1 LAQGFAVRVV
11 LGAESA
17 TYQPHTM
24 HFLILAL
31 TVTGLKVS
39 VSPVQKVVELLDG
52 LKAKVAGDLS
62 AEEKMMTEYSTWCDE
77 ESNEKE
83 DAITSG
89 KRTINDL
96 AASIQSADARISEL
110 STEVEELAGRI
121 STSEKDLAAATG
133 IRENENAAFMK
144 TEAELTG
151 TVDTLSRATLVLGR
165 GQTFMQTSQSK
176 ADLNKLATG
185 LQAIVQ
191 ASWVNTA
198 QKSVVQSLLQTQ
210 DGDEDLDLQPQATAA
225 AFTSQGGGILDTIK
239 DMTEKAEGTLT
250 DARGTEM
257 KSQHAFAMLQSSL
270 ETELKTMKKR
280 MSAATAEKAGTEKT
294 KSDAEEELTTT
305 TKTLDADTKYLEEL
319 KMSCANKAAE
329 WEQRQKDAAGE
340 MGAIAKAKEIL
351 AEGVKVF
358 LQVSAKTLVKDNF
371 DTVKR
376 NQVARIL
383 KGIATGSHAFALNQ
397 LASSARR
404 DTFGKIKGLIESMI
418 DRLEKEAAEEADA
431 KAFCDTE
438 TSKSK
443 AKQADLTAKLDM
455 HAVRI
460 EKATAGI
467 DELKV
472 QIKSLQEAM
481 AAMDAAEAEAT
492 ALRQKEH
499 AEYEK
504 ASSDYKLSAEAVANA
519 IAVLQQ
525 YYSSGAFVQARQAP
539 ELGGAKTDIA
549 GTIVEMLE
557 VAESDF
563 TSLLAEAEADEKA
576 AAAAFDKLTQE
587 NEVARAANVEEVKG
601 KENEVGRLDMSLL
614 NYKEDHETTAKE
626 LDAVLKYLDELKP
639 QCETKV
645 MSFAERTAKRE
656 AEISGLKEAL
666 EILSN

>member
-96 AASIQSADARISEL
+96 AASIQSADARIAEL
-110 STEVEELAGRI
+110 SSEVEELAGRI

-144 TEAELTG
+144 TEGELTG
-151 TVDTLSRATLVLGR
+151 TVDTLSRATVVLGR

-176 ADLNKLATG
+176 EDLNKLATG

-210 DGDEDLDLQPQATAA
+210 DGDEDLDLQPQASVA
-225 AFTSQGGGILDTIK
+225 AFTSQGGGILDTLK
-239 DMTEKAEGTLT
+239 DMQEKAESSLSS
-250 DARGTEM
+250 ARKTEM
-257 KSQHAFAMLQSSL
+257 EQQHAYAMLKQSL
-270 ETELKTMKKR
+270 ETELATMKKR
-280 MSAATAEKAGTEKT
+280 MSEASTEKSETEEAKNAAAEKKAATEKT
-294 KSDAEEELTTT
+294 VA
-305 TKTLDADTKYLEEL
+305 ADTKYLEEL
-319 KMSCANKAAE
+319 KQSCAAKASEWEERQKTAAE
-329 WEQRQKDAAGE
+329 E
-340 MGAIAKAKEIL
+340 MATIEKAKAIL
-351 AEGVKVF
+351 TEGVKAF
-358 LQVSAKTLVKDNF
+358 LQVGVKTHTKHED
-371 DTVKR
+371 
-376 NQVARIL
+376 ARRQQAVDVL
-383 KGIATGSHAFALNQ
+383 RKLARSSHVYALSQ
-397 LASSARR
+397 LAAAATS
-404 DTFGKIKGLIESMI
+404 DTFGKVKGLIEAMI
-418 DRLEKEAAEEADA
+418 DRLTKEAAQEADA

-438 TSKSK
+438 NSKSK
-443 AKQADLTAKLDM
+443 AKQADLMAKLDK

-472 QIKSLQEAM
+472 KTKQLQEEIAK
-481 AAMDAAEAEAT
+481 MDATQAEAT
-492 ALRQKEH
+492 ALRNEEH
-499 AEYEK
+499 EAYLK
-504 ASSDYKLSAEAVANA
+504 ASSDYKESATAVANA
-519 IAVLQQ
+519 MQVLQD
-525 YYSSGAFVQARQAP
+525 YYASGSFVQTSQAP
-539 ELGGAKTDIA
+539 EFGGAKTDVA

-563 TSLLAEAEADEKA
+563 SRLLAESEAEETA
-576 AAAAFDKLTQE
+576 AKAAFDKLVQD
-587 NEVARAANVEEVKG
+587 NAVARAASTTEVKG
-601 KENEVGRLDMSLL
+601 NEDEVKQLQTALL
-614 NYKEDHETTAKE
+614 NYKDDHATTGKE
-626 LDAVLKYLDELKP
+626 LDSVLKYLDELKP

-645 MSFAERTAKRE
+645 MSYAERKAKRE
-656 AEISGLKEAL
+656 QEIEGLKEAL
-666 EILSN
+666 NILEG

>member
-1 LAQGFAVRVV
+1 MA
-11 LGAESA
+11 
-17 TYQPHTM
+17 
-24 HFLILAL
+24 
-31 TVTGLKVS
+31 
-39 VSPVQKVVELLDG
+39 
-52 LKAKVAGDLS
+52 
-62 AEEKMMTEYSTWCDE
+62 
-77 ESNEKE
+77 
-83 DAITSG
+83 
-89 KRTINDL
+89 
-96 AASIQSADARISEL
+96 
-110 STEVEELAGRI
+110 
-121 STSEKDLAAATG
+121 
-133 IRENENAAFMK
+133 
-144 TEAELTG
+144 
-151 TVDTLSRATLVLGR
+151 
-165 GQTFMQTSQSK
+165 
-176 ADLNKLATG
+176 
-185 LQAIVQ
+185 
-191 ASWVNTA
+191 
-198 QKSVVQSLLQTQ
+198 
-210 DGDEDLDLQPQATAA
+210 
-225 AFTSQGGGILDTIK
+225 
-239 DMTEKAEGTLT
+239 
-250 DARGTEM
+250 
-257 KSQHAFAMLQSSL
+257 
-270 ETELKTMKKR
+270 
-280 MSAATAEKAGTEKT
+280 
-294 KSDAEEELTTT
+294 
-305 TKTLDADTKYLEEL
+305 
-319 KMSCANKAAE
+319 
-329 WEQRQKDAAGE
+329 
-340 MGAIAKAKEIL
+340 AIAKAKEIL

-371 DTVKR
+371 ESVKR
-376 NQVARIL
+376 NQVAHIL
-383 KGIATGSHAFALNQ
+383 KGIAKGSHAYALNQ

-404 DTFGKIKGLIESMI
+404 DTFGKVKGLIESMI

-467 DELKV
+467 DQLKV

-481 AAMDAAEAEAT
+481 AAMDSAEAEAT

-525 YYSSGAFVQARQAP
+525 YYSQGSFVQSKQAP
-539 ELGGAKTDIA
+539 EFGSAKSDIS

-563 TSLLAEAEADEKA
+563 TSLLAEAEASEKA
-576 AAAAFDKLTQE
+576 AQAAFDKLSQE

-614 NYKEDHETTAKE
+614 NYKEDHETTANE

-645 MSFAERTAKRE
+645 MSYAERKAARE